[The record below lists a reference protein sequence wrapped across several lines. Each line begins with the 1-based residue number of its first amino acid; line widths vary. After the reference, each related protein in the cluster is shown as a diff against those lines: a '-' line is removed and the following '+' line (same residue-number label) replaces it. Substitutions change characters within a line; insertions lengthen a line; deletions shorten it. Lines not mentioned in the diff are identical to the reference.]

1 MCWELTRYSERLG
14 RMTLSSVQTTPTVR
28 RRSRLTFGS
37 GRHLTQVKKGGAN
50 EPPPYDYSTVHLV
63 GIITNDETGR
73 LVPNPQ
79 ATRQEPMPLARF
91 KAVARPSHPPNFAV
105 VARAHARLDERSHT
119 QPRAGVRFTPRW
131 T

>member
-1 MCWELTRYSERLG
+1 
-14 RMTLSSVQTTPTVR
+14 MTMMVQLDVGYVTQVQTTPTVR

-91 KAVARPSHPPNFAV
+91 KAVARGYV
-105 VARAHARLDERSHT
+105 RVLVAAASPFVSST
-119 QPRAGVRFTPRW
+119 
-131 T
+131 

>member
-1 MCWELTRYSERLG
+1 MCWELTRYGERLG

-50 EPPPYDYSTVHLV
+50 EPSLCLQYCKLSGYY
-63 GIITNDETGR
+63 TNDETGR

-91 KAVARPSHPPNFAV
+91 KAVARPSHPPNLCAV
-105 VARAHARLDERSHT
+105 VAHRIFACAPDERSHT
-119 QPRAGVRFTPRW
+119 QPRVEVR
-131 T
+131 